1 MRSRE
6 YAELLLRKAVQD
18 EFTIKKLIPD
28 PASPDEVIGFHAQQA
43 VEKLLKAV
51 LAFASVRYR
60 RTHDLVELID
70 LLRENRLP
78 LPEGLEDVRRLNPF
92 AAAFRYDDLPEEPEA
107 PFDRPW
113 AVDCVQ
119 RTRTWAESI
128 LRGRARERP
137 G

>member
-6 YAELLLRKAVQD
+6 YAELLLHKAAQD
-18 EFTIKKLIPD
+18 KFTIKKLIPD

-60 RTHDLVELID
+60 RTHDLELID
-70 LLRENRLP
+70 LLRENGP
-78 LPEGLEDVRRLNPF
+78 SFSEALEDVRRLNPF
-92 AAAFRYDDLPEEPEA
+92 AAAFGYDDLPEEPEA
-107 PFDRPW
+107 PFARPW
-113 AVDCVQ
+113 AADCVQ
-119 RTRTWAESI
+119 RTRAWAESI
-128 LRGRARERP
+128 LRGQAREKP